1 MATSNVL
8 GVGPQTVVQPH
19 RTYGER
25 TVPMKVLCLGYGRTG
40 TRSLRD
46 QLLTLG
52 FHHSYHTFDAIY
64 RDFYDCKLWMDLLE
78 AKYDRGEKPSR
89 EDFDKLLGHC
99 QAVLDMPAA
108 YFAEELIEYYPD
120 AKVILTIRDPE
131 SWATSQRNSIMK
143 ADKGILPPILAFTA
157 RLLRMPNRW
166 TEPMFKKL
174 RQILYD
180 SDFDRNGINA
190 MEQHY
195 AKVRSLVP
203 KERLLEYHVS
213 DGWEPLCEF
222 LDKPVPKEATPH
234 INKSSAFAQK
244 HRSRLLATIMGQFRR
259 LLDISA
265 YVSLITV
272 VVTVGFSMSP
282 VFWQ

>member
-40 TRSLRD
+40 TRCKLLSKPRIQLRYGADLTIALRD

-99 QAVLDMPAA
+99 QVNTL
-108 YFAEELIEYYPD
+108 FFFNRH
-120 AKVILTIRDPE
+120 ILMSLNRRYWTCPLH
-131 SWATSQRNSIMK
+131 TLQKNSSN
-143 ADKGILPPILAFTA
+143 T
-157 RLLRMPNRW
+157 
-166 TEPMFKKL
+166 TPMRK
-174 RQILYD
+174 
-180 SDFDRNGINA
+180 
-190 MEQHY
+190 
-195 AKVRSLVP
+195 
-203 KERLLEYHVS
+203 
-213 DGWEPLCEF
+213 
-222 LDKPVPKEATPH
+222 
-234 INKSSAFAQK
+234 
-244 HRSRLLATIMGQFRR
+244 
-259 LLDISA
+259 
-265 YVSLITV
+265 
-272 VVTVGFSMSP
+272 
-282 VFWQ
+282 